1 MAPEDLIPVD
11 TSEKRAAPDQ
21 EDTSDFH
28 SSSTRNNGSHRPG
41 PSNPSKPPSYVQDIP
56 LEKPLQNGD
65 GVQESFQPSSAEN
78 MDPAPAPTTAIVI
91 SLPPVP
97 SPNDDPF
104 TVETVLD
111 DSLSPLPPLPTQPPG
126 LRRGLQIPSR
136 ISLISWGFSF
146 PKILLEHGVSKQ
158 HWRRFKHEL
167 KRFAH
172 MTFGQWAQVLV
183 TSHAVGAVFGQP
195 AGQSFDRVI
204 RSMILRMK
212 QVLFA
217 TIKCRNVESMR
228 ISFKHIEVGSRKCLR
243 IGGMM
248 TTFIH

>member
-1 MAPEDLIPVD
+1 MAPKDLFLID

-21 EDTSDFH
+21 SDTSNFH
-28 SSSTRNNGSHRPG
+28 PSSTQNNGDHRAG
-41 PSNPSKPPSYVQDIP
+41 PSNPPKPPSYAPP
-56 LEKPLQNGD
+56 LENPFQNGD
-65 GVQESFQPSSAEN
+65 GVQEAFQPSPAKKS
-78 MDPAPAPTTAIVI
+78 DPTPMAAIVVP
-91 SLPPVP
+91 LPPVP

-104 TVETVLD
+104 TVETVFD
-111 DSLSPLPPLPTQPPG
+111 DSLAPLPALPTRPPG
-126 LRRGLQIPSR
+126 LRRGLQISSR

-146 PKILLEHGVSKQ
+146 PKILLEHGVTKP

-172 MTFGQWAQVLV
+172 MSFGQWAQCIVI
-183 TSHAVGAVFGQP
+183 SHSVGAVFNPP
-195 AGQSFDRVI
+195 AGQSLDRVI
-204 RSMILRMK
+204 RSIKLRIN

-217 TIKCRNVESMR
+217 IIECRNIESMR
-228 ISFKHIEVGSRKCLR
+228 TSFKRIEVGSRKCLK